1 MKEYVDIN
9 GDAALAFQLQG
20 PTILNTIEGEK
31 VGECGEW
38 IITLSDGRV
47 YVMGDEIF
55 NKSFKIKADN

>member
-9 GDAALAFQLQG
+9 GDVALALQLQG

-31 VGECGEW
+31 VGESGEW
-38 IITLSDGRV
+38 MITLSDGRV